1 MASSLDKY
9 LSQNP
14 QLSANP
20 ERSNLNS
27 GARGKADSEDDD
39 DDDDDKF
46 ERPIMP
52 ANVSGTN

>member
-39 DDDDDKF
+39 DKF